1 MGAVTDD
8 RAAIDAEH
16 ERLAAEQA
24 ALDAETG
31 GDPDTEDDGGQFSFL
46 IGGKKPTTDKVRLYG
61 GAIEIEPPEGGF
73 KKGVHYVL
81 RVEVLC
87 HKAGFTDEF
96 DQQTGDVVGC
106 RDERGLKITGV
117 SLDEG

>member
-1 MGAVTDD
+1 MAATTDD
-8 RAAIDAEH
+8 RAAIDAER
-16 ERLAAEQA
+16 ERI
-24 ALDAETG
+24 DAEEEIAAAAA
-31 GDPDTEDDGGQFSFL
+31 GDDAEDDGGQFSFL

-61 GAIEIEPPEGGF
+61 GAIEIEPPAGGF